1 MLLVAPVL
9 VGTVL
14 SSCAGTREGVVV
26 RDDVYY
32 APGQA
37 PPVVDVAP
45 PLSEATQQ
53 PAAAPDDYFNP
64 GESAAAVPGS
74 SGYYDVTYNDPYYYN
89 YDRFGFDP
97 TWNMNVGMG
106 MGMGPWGGM
115 SGWSLGFGTGWGTG
129 GWGSPWGMPFWGS
142 PWGWN
147 GAWNMSPWNSP
158 WGWDPWG
165 WNNPWN
171 AGWGMG
177 WGYGPYFGH
186 WGSCM
191 TCYYPTMIG
200 AGSCAYYGPR
210 PGMGGGT
217 ARPVKSAGGLTP
229 RDPVGL
235 TRPSST
241 RPATTTQGQRPSSN
255 GTLSRPLGGQPSGT
269 RGSSTQ
275 ERPSRNT
282 QVRPGTNDRST
293 APSRSG
299 GYDRGGGSRPSSP
312 SPGGGGVRPTTV
324 PGRPR

>member
-1 MLLVAPVL
+1 MMLAAPVL
-9 VGTVL
+9 GGAML

-32 APGQA
+32 SPGQEA
-37 PPVVDVAP
+37 LAVAAAP

-53 PAAAPDDYFNP
+53 PAAGVDDYFSP
-64 GESAAAVPGS
+64 EGSAATTPGS

-106 MGMGPWGGM
+106 MGMGTWGGM
-115 SGWSLGFGTGWGTG
+115 SGWSLGFSTGWGYAYSPYM
-129 GWGSPWGMPFWGS
+129 GWGYPYGPYMGMSMGMGWGMGWPYSPWS
-142 PWGWN
+142 
-147 GAWNMSPWNSP
+147 
-158 WGWDPWG
+158 
-165 WNNPWN
+165 WN

-177 WGYGPYFGH
+177 WGYGPYYGP

-191 TCYYPTMIG
+191 MCYCPTVIG
-200 AGSCAYYGPR
+200 AGSGAYYGPR
-210 PGMGGGT
+210 PGVGGGT
-217 ARPVKSAGGLTP
+217 ARPLKSAAGLTP

-235 TRPSST
+235 ARPVSA
-241 RPATTTQGQRPSSN
+241 RPVTNTQGQRPSSN

-282 QVRPGTNDRST
+282 QVRPGTNDRGT
-293 APSRSG
+293 TPSRSG
-299 GYDRGGGSRPSSP
+299 GFDRGGGSRPSSP

>member
-1 MLLVAPVL
+1 MVMLAVPVL
-9 VGTVL
+9 GGVML
-14 SSCAGTREGVVV
+14 SSCAGTRESVVV

-97 TWNMNVGMG
+97 TWNMQAGMATTPYGPASSWSIGVGFSTGWGYPFSPYMG
-106 MGMGPWGGM
+106 MGWGYPYGPSMGMGI
-115 SGWSLGFGTGWGTG
+115 GWGM
-129 GWGSPWGMPFWGS
+129 GWPYSPWS
-142 PWGWN
+142 
-147 GAWNMSPWNSP
+147 
-158 WGWDPWG
+158 
-165 WNNPWN
+165 WN

-177 WGYGPYFGH
+177 WGYGPYYGP

-191 TCYYPTMIG
+191 MCYCPTVIG
-200 AGSCAYYGPR
+200 AGSGAYYGPR
-210 PGMGGGT
+210 PGVGGGT
-217 ARPVKSAGGLTP
+217 ARPLKSAGGLTP

-235 TRPSST
+235 ARPVSA
-241 RPATTTQGQRPSSN
+241 RPVTTTQGQRPTST
-255 GTLSRPLGGQPSGT
+255 GTLARPLGGQPSST

-282 QVRPGTNDRST
+282 GVRPGSNDRGT
-293 APSRSG
+293 TPSRPG
-299 GYDRGGGSRPSSP
+299 GFDRGGGTRPSSP